1 MVYLVHCDGSGRYGM
16 IIPGWLH
23 VGTSSLS
30 NSLEQREFLLID
42 ARVDHRNQDAFNQAL
57 QTRAGEHRRGNL
69 DMRFLSLLERSHPE
83 GRRDLLNRVDILL
96 NQHSARFWLAHPLI
110 KGLHPSQH
118 AHFEAEN
125 GACAVA
131 TLLAL

>member
-42 ARVDHRNQDAFNQAL
+42 ARIDHRNQDAFNQAPH
-57 QTRAGEHRRGNL
+57 TTAGEHRRGDL
-69 DMRFLSLLERSHPE
+69 DMRLLSVLERSHPE

-96 NQHSARFWLAHPLI
+96 NQHSARFWLARSLI
-110 KGLHPSQH
+110 KGLRPSQP

-125 GACAVA
+125 GACAIA
-131 TLLAL
+131 SLLDL